1 MIPNENIFRLED
13 ILGTRVPWRL
23 LRILLK
29 RPYLSFS
36 PTVLAAN
43 LQTSR
48 ASVLRVLGILGE
60 SALIRKLNGGR
71 YQANTEHEMIRQ
83 IWGLFMLE
91 HHANLQPS
99 FRSAIDM
106 FFKAVEKKVMVFI
119 VFGSVSRGLATEKSD
134 IDICVVGENID
145 ASRFDFLPYRFDIHN
160 YKEQHLKDLTDF
172 VVLDSLLNGIVLK
185 GDMFIFNILKD
196 LRTFPKEYLLYRL
209 NKAKQ
214 FLGRADEL
222 QGEARDYYYSLAR
235 TAIGEVTAVL
245 HRGTTVSKHEINYQ
259 FSEDIT
265 SLESELAREG
275 DQIWLI

>member
-1 MIPNENIFRLED
+1 MIPDESVFKLED
-13 ILGTRVPWRL
+13 VLGTRVPWRL

-36 PTVLAAN
+36 PTVLAAT

-48 ASVLRVLGILGE
+48 ASVLRVLGILGK
-60 SALIRKLNGGR
+60 SALIRKFNGGR
-71 YQANTEHEMIRQ
+71 YQANTEHEMIRRL
-83 IWGLFMLE
+83 WGLFMLE

-99 FRSAIDM
+99 FRNAIDM
-106 FFKAVEKKVMVFI
+106 FFKAVEDKVVVFI

-145 ASRFDFLPYRFDIHN
+145 VNRFDFLPYRFELHN
-160 YKEQHLKDLTDF
+160 YKEQHFKDLTDF

-185 GDMFIFNILKD
+185 GEMFVYDILKD
-196 LRTFPKEYLLYRL
+196 LRTFPKEYLLYRV

-214 FLGRADEL
+214 FLSRADEL

-235 TAIGEVTAVL
+235 IAIGEVKAVL
-245 HRGTTVSKHEINYQ
+245 HKGTTVSKREINYQ

-265 SLESELAREG
+265 ALESELAREG
-275 DQIWLI
+275 DKIWLI